1 MTWQH
6 LRLYNIREHSVE
18 WFLKPERFLNRRS
31 QLNSKVSQIMRSLRF
46 VTLILQFSLLTKSV
60 FGRGS
65 HSLSIAETSFSLL
78 STSRNFQ
85 STITTAKDRNRN
97 HAVIRKM
104 LIEPSSEELSSS
116 SVMITA
122 SAEQYS
128 QITELK
134 TASASTDA
142 QYELSPQQFV
152 YVVLTRWGHS
162 TLCRSFHT
170 LSNQRERERERVIE
184 RETERESL

>member
-1 MTWQH
+1 MPFDTRKILQRGIRLNTEAIEMT
-6 LRLYNIREHSVE
+6 
-18 WFLKPERFLNRRS
+18 K
-31 QLNSKVSQIMRSLRF
+31 SLRS
-46 VTLILQFSLLTKSV
+46 VTLILQFSLLTKTV

-85 STITTAKDRNRN
+85 STITSGKDRNRN
-97 HAVIRKM
+97 HAVLRKM

-116 SVMITA
+116 SLMITA

-128 QITELK
+128 QMTELK
-134 TASASTDA
+134 TVSASTDS

-152 YVVLTRWGHS
+152 YVVLTR
-162 TLCRSFHT
+162 
-170 LSNQRERERERVIE
+170 
-184 RETERESL
+184 